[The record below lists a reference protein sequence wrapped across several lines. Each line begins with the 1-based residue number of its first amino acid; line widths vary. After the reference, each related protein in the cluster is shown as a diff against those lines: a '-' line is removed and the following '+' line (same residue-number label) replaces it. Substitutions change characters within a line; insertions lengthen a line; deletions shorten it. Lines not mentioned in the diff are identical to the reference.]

1 MPPPFTTETVQQQ
14 FSVPFAYP
22 VHFTRDVLAPDN
34 DALGSVLRAL
44 AGPSGTTR
52 RALVY
57 LDDGFLQKW
66 PDTPERVTAY
76 LAQLGD
82 VVELAC
88 PPRAVPGGEVA
99 KNGWEIVQGI
109 IQDIGKHHIC
119 RQSCVIAIGGGS
131 MLDMVGFAV
140 SIAHRGVRLIRIP
153 TSVLAQADGG
163 VGVKNGMDEH
173 GVKNYIGSF
182 APPAAVINDY
192 DFLQTLPL
200 RYWTGG
206 VAEAF
211 KVAMIKDAPFFDRLC
226 SEATALGE
234 RDDAAMAAVVRQTA
248 QLHLDHI
255 RTSGDPFEFGSARP
269 LDFGH
274 WAAHKLE
281 VLSNYVLSHGEAV
294 AIGIALDTTYAVLAG
309 MLPASDGERLFKAF
323 EEIGLPSYTPLLRQC
338 DADGTLT
345 LLKGLEEF
353 REHLGGEL
361 NVTLP
366 DGLGRGIEVHAID
379 HARMI
384 EAIGLLEARRADA
397 A

>member
-1 MPPPFTTETVQQQ
+1 MPPLFTTETVQQQ
-14 FSVPFAYP
+14 FSVPFSYP
-22 VHFTRDVLAPDN
+22 VLFTRDALN
-34 DALGSVLRAL
+34 LENEALGNVLRAL
-44 AGPSGTTR
+44 AGPAGVCR

-57 LDDGFLQKW
+57 LDDGFLAEW
-66 PDTPERVTAY
+66 PDTPQRVTAY
-76 LAQLGD
+76 LEQFGD
-82 VVELAC
+82 GVKLASA
-88 PPRAVPGGEVA
+88 PRAVPGGEVA

-109 IQDIGKHHIC
+109 IEDIGQHHVC
-119 RQSCVIAIGGGS
+119 RQSYVIAIGGGS

-153 TSVLAQADGG
+153 TTVLAQADGG

-192 DFLQTLPL
+192 DFLTTLPA

-206 VAEAF
+206 IAEAF
-211 KVAMIKDAPFFDRLC
+211 KVAMIKDAAFFDELC
-226 SEATALGE
+226 THACALGA
-234 RDDAAMAAVVRQTA
+234 RDEVAIEAVVRRTA

-255 RTSGDPFEFGSARP
+255 SSSGDPFEFGSARP

-281 VLSNYVLSHGEAV
+281 VLSGYALSHGEAV
-294 AIGIALDTTYAVLAG
+294 AIGIGLDTTYAVLAG
-309 MLPASDGERLFKAF
+309 MLPAAEGERLFKAF
-323 EEIGLPSYTPLLRQC
+323 AEIGLPIYTPILKQSSSTGEFVILR
-338 DADGTLT
+338 
-345 LLKGLEEF
+345 GLEEF

-366 DGLGRGIEVHAID
+366 DGLGRGVEVHQID
-379 HARMI
+379 HARVM
-384 EAIGLLEARRADA
+384 EAIELLEARATHA
-397 A
+397 S